1 MGVRLHKVQS
11 FKNQKSDNLMSS
23 IESIQ
28 KNKTLLWVSSMCE
41 VGHKYGSKIYKMQ
54 LRQFELSTIQ
64 KFHYYTL
71 QKSNM
76 TKRKLDVWTF
86 MLCFLKIEIW
96 SPLYL
101 MSINNS
107 IFQRYWDFTNS
118 KMKNMRN
125 WIRKQSVGGGLGPM
139 SSDTRAR
146 LS

>member
-1 MGVRLHKVQS
+1 MGVRLHKVRS

-101 MSINNS
+101 MSIT
-107 IFQRYWDFTNS
+107 QYS
-118 KMKNMRN
+118 KDIEISQIQKWKIWETEFESNLWEVDWVQCRVT
-125 WIRKQSVGGGLGPM
+125 RGL
-139 SSDTRAR
+139 A
-146 LS
+146 

>member
-101 MSINNS
+101 MSIT
-107 IFQRYWDFTNS
+107 QYS
-118 KMKNMRN
+118 KDIEISQIQKWKIWETEFESNLWEVDWVQCRVT
-125 WIRKQSVGGGLGPM
+125 RGL
-139 SSDTRAR
+139 A
-146 LS
+146 